1 MGNITE
7 NSEEKEVG
15 TLSVFWHMS
24 MSLASQGLLIH
35 RGFNEVKRVGFT
47 EHKSQTLVKVHSSSV
62 KSTTEVTMGDREQVL
77 LKFGLLSDI
86 QHTPVPAEGFSF
98 HGNPR

>member
-1 MGNITE
+1 
-7 NSEEKEVG
+7 
-15 TLSVFWHMS
+15 
-24 MSLASQGLLIH
+24 MSLASLLIH
-35 RGFNEVKRVGFT
+35 RCFNGVKREGIIT
-47 EHKSQTLVKVHSSSV
+47 DHKPQKSLLKVHSSSV
-62 KSTTEVTMGDREQVL
+62 ESSTEVRMGGRDREQVL

>member
-1 MGNITE
+1 
-7 NSEEKEVG
+7 
-15 TLSVFWHMS
+15 MS
-24 MSLASQGLLIH
+24 MSLARQGLLIH
-35 RGFNEVKRVGFT
+35 RGCNEVKRVGFT
-47 EHKSQTLVKVHSSSV
+47 AQKSKTLVKVHSSSV
-62 KSTTEVTMGDREQVL
+62 ESTAEATMGDRDREQVL

>member
-1 MGNITE
+1 
-7 NSEEKEVG
+7 
-15 TLSVFWHMS
+15 
-24 MSLASQGLLIH
+24 MSLASLLIH
-35 RGFNEVKRVGFT
+35 RCFNEVKRGGIIT
-47 EHKSQTLVKVHSSSV
+47 DHKPHQSLLKVHSSSV
-62 KSTTEVTMGDREQVL
+62 KNSTEVRMGDRDREQVL